1 MQLFPRIINNFVVS
15 RSVAKVIKPKQ
26 KVLTKLPFWQDDR
39 KMGWVFFGFAFL
51 LYGQTIGFDY
61 ALDDIAVTWGND
73 YVKAGF
79 SGIGKILKS
88 FYWAGFPNFAEANS
102 GLFRPV
108 SLILFAIEWQFVP
121 ESPHFYHF
129 INVVLFAFCVYQ
141 LYRLL
146 RELLGKDRIMLA
158 MMTTLIWVVLP
169 VHVEVNANIKSADEI
184 LSFLFFVLS
193 FRKLLQWNETGKTK
207 TLIIS
212 AALIFLSLLSK
223 EGAIL
228 FIPVMLLALMM
239 FRKRTIKQLV
249 LPGVILGSVALIWLG
264 WHHAVIS
271 NGPPEITYDYR
282 NNALLS
288 SPSAVDR
295 IGTAI
300 GMQSRY
306 WVKMLVGYPLSYNY
320 SYNEIPID
328 GFASVWAWISLIGIA
343 AAGFF
348 AWKNFRTQPV
358 VSYAILFYFITF
370 ALTCNIFYLIGETFA
385 ERLVFVPS
393 LGFALLFSWLI
404 LKLTKGLEEKKFHA
418 PAMYILAG
426 LMLVYSIRTYARSG
440 DWEYESYL
448 FTADVENAPNSA
460 RVHDNYGLLLLGDA
474 DKQTDEI
481 KKKQLKER
489 AYSEFLT
496 AATIDSLDFQAAL
509 VLAQLNLANGNPSQ
523 AIYWGNK
530 NVHIFKSHFK
540 VNPNDRAVYSILGNA
555 YIQTRKHDSAATI
568 LKGGEKLFPK
578 DENFPIAIGNNYL
591 AQGDTTNTILYYEK
605 AVIVNPKSVLSWDKL
620 ANVSGMTRNFKRSSE
635 AFTQIT
641 QLEPNNLNAYRM
653 LYMNSI
659 AIGDTASAN
668 AYAEQYR
675 ARGGK

>member
-1 MQLFPRIINNFVVS
+1 
-15 RSVAKVIKPKQ
+15 
-26 KVLTKLPFWQDDR
+26 
-39 KMGWVFFGFAFL
+39 MGWVFFGFAFL
-51 LYGQTIGFDY
+51 LYAQTIGFDY

-73 YVKAGF
+73 FVKAGF
-79 SGIGKILKS
+79 GGIGKILKS

-102 GLFRPV
+102 GLFRPI

-129 INVVLFAFCVYQ
+129 VNVVLFALCVYQ

-146 RELLGKDRIMLA
+146 RELLGKDYIMLA

-184 LSFLFFVLS
+184 LSFLFFVLA
-193 FRKLLQWNETGKTK
+193 FRKLLQWNETKKIG

-212 AALIFLSLLSK
+212 AVLIFLSLLSK

-228 FIPVMLLALMM
+228 FIPMMLLALMM
-239 FRKRTIKQLV
+239 FRKRSVKQLV
-249 LPGVILGSVALIWLG
+249 LPGMILGSVALIWLG
-264 WHHAVIS
+264 WHYAVIS

-306 WVKMLVGYPLSYNY
+306 WVKMLIGYPLSYNY
-320 SYNEIPID
+320 SYNQIPID
-328 GFASVWAWISLIGIA
+328 GFASVWAWISLAGIA

-404 LKLTKGLEEKKFHA
+404 LKFTKGLGEKKIHA

-460 RVHDNYGLLLLGDA
+460 RVHDNYGLLLLGNA
-474 DKQTDEI
+474 DKEKDEI
-481 KKKQLKER
+481 KKKQLKAQ
-489 AYSEFLT
+489 AYAEFQT
-496 AATIDSLDFQAAL
+496 AASIDSLDFQAAL
-509 VLAQLNLANGNPSQ
+509 LLAQLNFTNGNYAS
-523 AIYWGNK
+523 AIYWAKK
-530 NVHIFKSHFK
+530 NISIFKSFYK
-540 VNPNDRAVYSILGNA
+540 LNPNDKSVYAILGNA
-555 YIQTRKHDSAATI
+555 YIETKKYDSAYIVLNEGAT
-568 LKGGEKLFPK
+568 LWPK
-578 DENFPIAIGNNYL
+578 DEIFMIDIGNTYF
-591 AQGDTTNTILYYEK
+591 AKRDTVNALVYYEK
-605 AVIVNPKSVLSWDKL
+605 AVALNPKSVNTWDKL
-620 ANVSGMTRNFKRSSE
+620 ANVNGMKGEFKRSSE
-635 AFTQIT
+635 AFLEIT
-641 QLEPNNLNAYRM
+641 RLDPNNLNAYRM
-653 LYMNSI
+653 LYMNSM
-659 AIGDTASAN
+659 AIGDTASART
-668 AYAEQYR
+668 YEEQYR